1 MFTANLSTVL
11 NEVSSIT
18 TSPVTNFL
26 RPNAFRFLIKNLPS
40 VAFTCQSA
48 NLPSLSLGFT
58 TQPTP
63 FLDIPHVGDKNLF
76 GDFTIRFLITEDMSN
91 YIELYEWLVALGF
104 PNDYN
109 QYRNFT
115 GERLNR
121 FPFVRD
127 ASGGSTAI
135 AYSDATL
142 TILDSNNVP
151 KTNINFKDTFP
162 VSVEALDFD
171 ITSSSVEYFVGI
183 ASFKYKLFD
192 IEVL

>member
-1 MFTANLSTVL
+1 MFTANLSTIL
-11 NEVSSIT
+11 TDVSNIT
-18 TSPVTNFL
+18 TAPVSNFL
-26 RPNAFRFLIKNLPS
+26 RPNAFRFSIKNLPS

-48 NLPSLSLGFT
+48 NLPSLTLGFT

-63 FLDIPHVGDKNLF
+63 FLDIPHVGDKNVF
-76 GDFTIRFLITEDMSN
+76 GDFTIRFIITEDMSN

-104 PNDYN
+104 PTDYN

-121 FPFVRD
+121 FPFVKN
-127 ASGGSTAI
+127 ASGGPIAV

-151 KTNINFKDTFP
+151 KTNIQFKDAFP

-171 ITSSSVEYFVGI
+171 ITSSSVDYFVGI
-183 ASFKYKLFD
+183 ASFKYKQFE